1 MKPVAQ
7 RLSKGNLGHDN
18 LKNKQNESN
27 NIPTKDVFANIS
39 KNKIKREIYLTFD
52 DGLEAGT
59 EEVLELLKEKKIKG
73 TFFLIGKRIESM
85 YKRNPYKCLELLKDI
100 YENHAIGNHS
110 YSHANEF
117 YSSFYRDGGV
127 VIKEEGSKK
136 IRRTVVNDFIKAKNT
151 IMYYLD
157 MANGNKNPSVSS
169 TKLVPLSKNQK
180 KGVSRFPGTNTWYL
194 KNRFIDI
201 KATNRG
207 DNLSIPVKD
216 TENESKEI
224 GKNYNIFGWDLEW
237 KMNEPHANKL
247 IRDYIS
253 GKINNH
259 TFQYDNTDDTDPFFD
274 LYDKEYIAYDRP
286 IEKVKEI
293 RDEML
298 DLVYYSPLQ
307 PFDNISKSPGKVV
320 LLMHE
325 RMFRKGKLNNNKEVD
340 KTDKSELEKLGDLI
354 DYFIKI
360 KAEFKTLDEY

>member
-136 IRRTVVNDFIKAKNT
+136 IRRTVVNDFIKAK
-151 IMYYLD
+151 
-157 MANGNKNPSVSS
+157 SQ
-169 TKLVPLSKNQK
+169 LS
-180 KGVSRFPGTNTWYL
+180 L
-194 KNRFIDI
+194 
-201 KATNRG
+201 
-207 DNLSIPVKD
+207 
-216 TENESKEI
+216 
-224 GKNYNIFGWDLEW
+224 
-237 KMNEPHANKL
+237 
-247 IRDYIS
+247 
-253 GKINNH
+253 
-259 TFQYDNTDDTDPFFD
+259 
-274 LYDKEYIAYDRP
+274 
-286 IEKVKEI
+286 
-293 RDEML
+293 
-298 DLVYYSPLQ
+298 
-307 PFDNISKSPGKVV
+307 
-320 LLMHE
+320 
-325 RMFRKGKLNNNKEVD
+325 FRKEMRKLMVQIKKDSNFAIGVFKKYCCFDYSIINFLVAVLP
-340 KTDKSELEKLGDLI
+340 SSLI
-354 DYFIKI
+354 F
-360 KAEFKTLDEY
+360 TM